1 MAMMAL
7 PLGVVALLLGC
18 LLGWYGR
25 YHVIEP
31 DHLHALCNVAVPA
44 AGCAA
49 RSLLIDVTF
58 RGTFGF
64 AAVACGAVAWVLRGR
79 PAGAMATLGL
89 LVGGLGLFLFDTA
102 WSASGVLCI
111 LLRLP
116 RIGEEPASPREFSA

>member
-1 MAMMAL
+1 MAVPFGL
-7 PLGVVALLLGC
+7 LALLAGC

-25 YHVIEP
+25 YFVIEP
-31 DHLHALCNVAVPA
+31 DHLHALCNVTVPA

-58 RGTFGF
+58 RGTFGL
-64 AAVACGAVAWVLRGR
+64 AAVAAGVVAWVLRG
-79 PAGAMATLGL
+79 PTAVVVATLGL
-89 LVGGLGLFLFDTA
+89 AAGGLGLFLFDTA

-116 RIGEEPASPREFSA
+116 GVGEEHPNPREFSA